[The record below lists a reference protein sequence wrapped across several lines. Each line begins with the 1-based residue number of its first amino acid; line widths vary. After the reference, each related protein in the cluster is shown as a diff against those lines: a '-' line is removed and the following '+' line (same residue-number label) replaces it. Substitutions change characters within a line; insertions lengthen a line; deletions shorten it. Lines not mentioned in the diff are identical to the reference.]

1 MEQANKFFFL
11 ANVNSNVNCDFR
23 RSGDKMMLTFCNVAD
38 KEQTDRLEVTIHT
51 EKSSIDHYSNKEVK
65 QHFISYQL
73 ETKNGVIKQ
82 ADSNPIISGHLIW
95 AFVTAIVNDV
105 FQA

>member
-1 MEQANKFFFL
+1 
-11 ANVNSNVNCDFR
+11 
-23 RSGDKMMLTFCNVAD
+23 MMLTFCNVAD
-38 KEQTDRLEVTIHT
+38 KEQTDRLEVMIHT
-51 EKSSIDHYSNKEVK
+51 EASAIDHESKQQVK

-82 ADSNPIISGHLIW
+82 ADSNPIISGHLVW
-95 AFVTAIVNDV
+95 SFVTAIVNDV

>member
-11 ANVNSNVNCDFR
+11 ANVNNNVNCDFR
-23 RSGDKMMLTFCNVAD
+23 RVGTKMMLTFCNVAD
-38 KEQTDRLEVTIHT
+38 KTQTDRLEVTIHT
-51 EKSSIDHYSNKEVK
+51 ETSIDHDSKQETK

-73 ETKNGVIKQ
+73 ETEHGAIKQ
-82 ADSNPIISGHLIW
+82 ADSNPIISGHLVW